1 MLSLLFQID
10 SQMTV
15 ATVIWL
21 MSERS
26 HVQCHAKWGLVEYI
40 PELNI
45 ERFAWFFIYKILNE
59 RRILHLL
66 QFMKFSNEMS
76 VCILTAHKNI
86 KGILLLWRRHI
97 QRGFTYIKNGS
108 MNGAIFK
115 RWDIGRMQKK
125 KNHFQHH
132 WMTRMGLVNL
142 GRCMFRIC

>member
-10 SQMTV
+10 SHMTV

-108 MNGAIFK
+108 MNVGPGAIFK

-125 KNHFQHH
+125 KKIIFSIIG
-132 WMTRMGLVNL
+132 WLEWVWLT
-142 GRCMFRIC
+142 